1 MNLEDELRT
10 ALRRRDPSPD
20 FAARVL
26 ARVQAEPVRRAS
38 GAWRRWV
45 AAVAAC
51 LMLTVGA
58 AGGYRYYEGQRA
70 KAQVMLAMRIAAGKL
85 NKAHKKVQ
93 MLNHRSNS

>member
-1 MNLEDELRT
+1 MNLENELRT

-26 ARVQAEPVRRAS
+26 ARVQTEPVHRMS

-45 AAVAAC
+45 AAAAAC
-51 LMLTVGA
+51 LRLAVGS
-58 AGGYRYYEGQRA
+58 AGGYRYYEGQRD

>member
-1 MNLEDELRT
+1 M
-10 ALRRRDPSPD
+10 
-20 FAARVL
+20 
-26 ARVQAEPVRRAS
+26 
-38 GAWRRWV
+38 
-45 AAVAAC
+45 AAC
-51 LMLTVGA
+51 LMLAVGA